1 MAVRPS
7 LALRVAAALC
17 VCALAARASPAAAY
31 GPSGHRIVGLVAEPL
46 LCAAAR
52 AEVDALADG
61 ERLPD
66 IGLWADNIRRDERW
80 AHSAPW
86 HYMNVAD
93 GASLA
98 SYRSPREGDVLSAIE
113 RFSRELRDA
122 GRPRASRLV
131 ALRFLVHFVADVHQP
146 LHVGREEDRGGN
158 RVEVRYGRTEVNL
171 HRFWDT
177 DVIRRSGLSD
187 AAYARELAALVR
199 AARGEPPG
207 TPRDWAAESLALR
220 ETVYSFDA
228 RSRVLDRAYLERA
241 DQVTRRRLAQAG
253 VRLAHTLN
261 ALWCDGA

>member
-1 MAVRPS
+1 M
-7 LALRVAAALC
+7 LLC
-17 VCALAARASPAAAY
+17 ACALAAWASPAAAY

-46 LCAAAR
+46 LCPAAR
-52 AEVDALADG
+52 DGIDALAGG

-66 IGLWADNIRRDERW
+66 LGLWADGIRGDERW

-98 SYRSPREGDVLSAIE
+98 AYRTPPQGDVLAAIE
-113 RFSRELRDA
+113 RFSRELAD
-122 GRPRASRLV
+122 GDRPRESRLV
-131 ALRFLVHFVADVHQP
+131 ALKFLVHFVADVHQP

-158 RVEVRYGRTEVNL
+158 RVEVRYGRTEVSL

-177 DVIRRSGLSD
+177 DVIRRTGLSD

-207 TPRDWAAESLALR
+207 APENWAEESLALR
-220 ETVYSFDA
+220 DAVYAFDA
-228 RSRVLDRAYLERA
+228 RSRVLDREYLERA
-241 DQVTRRRLAQAG
+241 DRITRRRLAQAG

-261 ALWCDGA
+261 RLWCAG